1 MSATVSACRS
11 ATLTPPECG
20 GEVVRLVTAAQ
31 AGDRAAFSE
40 LVRRFE
46 GAVYAIALRKLGRP
60 LEAEELA
67 QEVFI
72 KAYEKLDQLKT
83 AAAFGGWL
91 RAITVRLAINRMV
104 RKTTVVSAGQ
114 EMLDAAC
121 VDIRNPLDEV
131 LASERRAQVRA
142 GLKRL
147 GTMDRETLVAFYVR
161 GRSLIEMSK
170 EFDSPV
176 GTIKRRL
183 HVARKRLAKELE
195 SLAV

>member
-1 MSATVSACRS
+1 MA
-11 ATLTPPECG
+11 ATLTRTAPPATPPELR
-20 GEVVRLVTAAQ
+20 GEIAQLVRAAK
-31 AGDRAAFSE
+31 AGDRPAFGE

-46 GAVYAIALRKLGRP
+46 GAVYAIALRKIGRP

-72 KAYEKLDQLKT
+72 KAFEKLDQLKVP
-83 AAAFGGWL
+83 AAFGGWL

-104 RKTTVVSAGQ
+104 RRTNAVSTEPELLEATCA
-114 EMLDAAC
+114 D
-121 VDIRNPLDEV
+121 VRNPLDDV
-131 LASERRAQVRA
+131 LAAERRAQVRA

-161 GRSLIEMSK
+161 GRSLLEMSE

>member
-1 MSATVSACRS
+1 MT
-11 ATLTPPECG
+11 ATLTRTAPRTTPPEVR
-20 GEVVRLVTAAQ
+20 GEVTRLVRAAR
-31 AGDRAAFSE
+31 AGDRAAFGE

-72 KAYEKLDQLKT
+72 KAYEKLDQLKVP
-83 AAAFGGWL
+83 AAFGGWL

-104 RKTTVVSAGQ
+104 RRTGAVATEPELLEATC
-114 EMLDAAC
+114 A
-121 VDIRNPLDEV
+121 DIRNPLDDV
-131 LASERRAQVRA
+131 LAAERRAQVRA

-147 GTMDRETLVAFYVR
+147 GAMDRDTLVAFYVR
-161 GRSLIEMSK
+161 GQSLLEMSE